1 MDILDD
7 IKSNVLDIEEF
18 NFYNEFQLLTS
29 ILLSWQ
35 KKSLDRKLTDKARA
49 EIDSA
54 IKSLTSI
61 NLYVLS
67 MQQRERGYNIQ
78 LNRFRE
84 ATILAELKLKKH
96 LDNERQEKI

>member
-35 KKSLDRKLTDKARA
+35 KKSLDRKLTDKARS

-84 ATILAELKLKKH
+84 AKLLADAKLKELQYETKK
-96 LDNERQEKI
+96 LRE

>member
-1 MDILDD
+1 MDILND

-18 NFYNEFQLLTS
+18 NFYNEFQLLSS
-29 ILLSWQ
+29 ILDSWH
-35 KKSLDRKLTDKARA
+35 KKSKNKKLTDKTRA

-54 IKSLTSI
+54 IKSLSVI
-61 NLYVLS
+61 SLYVMS

-84 ATILAELKLKKH
+84 AKLLADAKLKE
-96 LDNERQEKI
+96 LQYETEKLRE

>member
-1 MDILDD
+1 MDILND

-18 NFYNEFQLLTS
+18 NFYNEFQLLSS
-29 ILLSWQ
+29 ILDFWH
-35 KKSLDRKLTDKARA
+35 KKSQNKKLTGKARA

-54 IKSLTSI
+54 IKSLSVI
-61 NLYVLS
+61 SLYVMS

-84 ATILAELKLKKH
+84 ATILADTKLKN
-96 LDNERQEKI
+96 LQYETEKLRE

>member
-1 MDILDD
+1 MDILND

-18 NFYNEFQLLTS
+18 NFYNEFQLLSS
-29 ILLSWQ
+29 ILDSWH
-35 KKSLDRKLTDKARA
+35 KKSQNKKLTDKARA

-54 IKSLTSI
+54 IKSLSVI
-61 NLYVLS
+61 SLYVMS

-84 ATILAELKLKKH
+84 ATILAESKLKN
-96 LDNERQEKI
+96 LQYETEKLRE